1 MKLISIASGKGGVG
15 KTTMTCNLAVAIAE
29 QNKRVLIIDG
39 DLGMANVD
47 IFFGIHP
54 KYTIEDLLNG
64 ASIKDCITPA
74 FKNIDVLAG
83 GSGLYN
89 LTQITAFQRREVIS
103 QVSELNFKYDYVLI
117 DTAPGLHEYV
127 LHLNSVAD
135 QCVVMITQDPSSFAD
150 AYALIKV
157 LYQKYKT
164 QNFKIVCNMIEEQ
177 QGESLFVRFSEVAEK
192 FLPVRL
198 SYLGSL
204 PTDLQLRRLQQMQR
218 VVLRH
223 SSGIALE
230 IPSAPLFRQFA
241 FDLVSESN
249 NGRQVA
255 PLSKGLE
262 GIFRPVAGHA

>member
-15 KTTMTCNLAVAIAE
+15 KTTVTCNLALAMAE

-47 IFFGIHP
+47 IFFGIRPRH
-54 KYTIEDLLNG
+54 TIEDLING
-64 ASIKDCITPA
+64 IPINECITSA
-74 FKNIDVLAG
+74 FKNIDILAG

-89 LTQITAFQRREVIS
+89 LTQINAFQRREVMI
-103 QVSELNFKYDYVLI
+103 QVSELKFRYDYALI
-117 DTAPGLHEYV
+117 DTAPGLHDYV

-135 QCVVMITQDPSSFAD
+135 QCVILITQDPSSFAD

-157 LYQKYKT
+157 MHQKYKT
-164 QNFKIVCNMIEEQ
+164 QNFNVVCNLIEGI
-177 QGESLFVRFSEVAEK
+177 QGDSLFVRFSEVVEK

-204 PTDLQLRRLQQMQR
+204 PLDAQLKKIQQMQR
-218 VVLRH
+218 LILRE
-223 SSGIALE
+223 SVE
-230 IPSAPLFRQFA
+230 IPSAKIFRQFA
-241 FDLVSESN
+241 THLIDEPICSDFTS
-249 NGRQVA
+249 

>member
-29 QNKRVLIIDG
+29 KNKRVLILDG

-47 IFFGIHP
+47 IFFGIRP
-54 KYTIEDLLNG
+54 KHTIEDLLNG
-64 ASIKDCITPA
+64 VSISECITPA

-89 LTQITAFQRREVIS
+89 LTQMSAFQRREVIN
-103 QVSELNFKYDYVLI
+103 QVSELKFKYDYVLI

-157 LYQKYKT
+157 LHQKYRT
-164 QNFKIVCNMIEEQ
+164 QNFKIVCNLIEED
-177 QGESLFVRFSEVAEK
+177 QGDALFIRFSEVVEK

-223 SSGIALE
+223 NSGVALE

-241 FDLVSESN
+241 NEIVSDSDTT
-249 NGRQVA
+249 QHIA